1 MFLSF
6 SLRSDALGASG
17 SSVYHRTAI
26 STFSTPRGKYARI
39 FSWQNISNERLAHG
53 QRGCPV
59 SLFVGESHANAVGA
73 TKVNLRNGVFKSRGS
88 LIARSSTGNEFSCDS
103 RQRLTTFA
111 TLLRFERPW
120 SKLAHGFRSLNR
132 FQSREEPPI
141 YRAASL
147 FVTRNVRGS
156 FLDASKTSCLF
167 ALLCYN
173 LSIINR
179 VVNLQFD
186 SDRNET
192 YFASSSFNSRM

>member
-6 SLRSDALGASG
+6 SLWSNALGASG

-88 LIARSSTGNEFSCDS
+88 PIARSSTGNEFSCDS
-103 RQRLTTFA
+103 RLRLTTFA

-156 FLDASKTSCLF
+156 FLFYVTISQ
-167 ALLCYN
+167 
-173 LSIINR
+173 LSIVWLILSSIQIGTRRTSLLLPSIRGCNY
-179 VVNLQFD
+179 FD
-186 SDRNET
+186 L
-192 YFASSSFNSRM
+192 